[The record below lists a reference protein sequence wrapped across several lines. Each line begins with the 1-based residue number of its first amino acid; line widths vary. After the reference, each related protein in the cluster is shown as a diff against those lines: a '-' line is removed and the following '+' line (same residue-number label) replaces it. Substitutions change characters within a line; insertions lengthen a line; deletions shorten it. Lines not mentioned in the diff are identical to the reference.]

1 MNTATYDALKKALQG
16 LQKTIV
22 KAQIKAARGPYKAQ
36 VQALHAA
43 AETGGGFDAF
53 AGVIARRSTVQ
64 FLLRTLYAR
73 AMEDLKLIEPPFI
86 RGQRSWQA
94 FREVAPSLGLRS
106 YLGWVFRDLAVDYPD
121 LFAQRAD
128 ELPLPAEELCQQV
141 WNLWHDRDARTD
153 TLRFDWSG
161 DDFDSRFLGD
171 LYQDLDKEVRKRF
184 ALLQTPDFVEEY
196 ILDHTLTPAIAHFDP
211 AAMRARGERF
221 RIIDPTCGSGHFLTG
236 AFRRLADYWQ
246 TQAMSKWDAAV
257 AALDNVWGCDIN
269 PHAVHIAQVRLLLE
283 VITYTGERD
292 SAKLAGL
299 KTHLRVMDSLIPWEG
314 TPRGH
319 QAEAFAEDRLS
330 KYGDA
335 VERAGHRAFLEGL
348 FEVVVGNPPY
358 ITPKDTQKRNDYRTF
373 WPESA
378 TGKYGLAAPFIERLF
393 TLGVEGGFMGQIT
406 GNAFMKRSFGR
417 SLITEV
423 LPQWDLTDIVDTSG
437 AYIPGC
443 GTPTVMLFGQ
453 CQTPVAETIR
463 VLGGK
468 RGEPR
473 APEVPKEGKVWRAVV
488 AAGRVPGDSDP
499 FITVS
504 VSERESY
511 CAHPWN
517 VNGGGAPEL
526 ETSLRANTAS
536 LGPMMFDSGYSFVS
550 GMDPI
555 FLGDKAAL
563 DLLGLPPALR
573 RHVIVGD
580 AVRSFAFS
588 EPLSEV
594 IFPEPSNEDEKRI
607 LCSVLW
613 PWRVALETRTTF
625 GGATYKA
632 AGRSWYEWHQFSRRK
647 HIHDLTIV
655 QAFVATHNHFVLDRG
670 GKVFNRTAP
679 VIKLPETATLEDHL
693 DLLGLL
699 NSSTLGFWMKQVFFD
714 KGNGGIGGGI
724 GDEAWE
730 PRYEYD
736 STKLKQAP
744 ITTADRPARVAL
756 AEALDA
762 TAQARAACLPAALL
776 ATEGW
781 TAATL
786 ADTLKTGVEDYQRH
800 THRMVAL
807 QEELDWLTYQ
817 SYGLLESVDVRTP
830 QTIEPIAP
838 GHRPF
843 EILLA
848 RHNQT
853 CDADERSAWFS
864 RHGHD
869 ETTTIPPHYS
879 ADTRALWQTRLG
891 LIAQHPEIKLIEQP
905 QFKRRWQLADFAKA
919 TDAATRDWLLD
930 RLEDLFAEGGPL
942 AEPEP
947 YRLEAVVQAWRK
959 DPRVRAVAAILV
971 GDTDVDLSVLA
982 EQLLRAEGIPD
993 NIFRVY
999 TDEGLRKLRR
1009 WQEIWRL
1016 QDREDAGETVK
1027 IPKPPEFK
1035 KGDFVHEAFY
1045 KIRGK
1050 LNVPRERFIVF
1061 NDIAPARYGWNG
1073 WRDTPR
1079 ALAQL
1084 EVFTLAESDAQAPLP
1099 RPSTD
1104 DPRRCGATVG
1114 LWESLPDVKRWGDA
1128 EDHAELLGEAQRA
1141 CGQDQCPCDV
1151 GLAWRE
1157 WRAGER
1163 TVVHAAPAASADDS
1177 MAARKR
1183 TLAAQQRVIT
1193 LIKTLFQPDMLDTSQ
1208 GKGPRLLDLE
1218 KKWPG
1223 SPAELATLLDALVAS
1238 GDLTTQGG
1246 GRNTRYTPNR

>member
-1 MNTATYDALKKALQG
+1 MNAASYAALKKALQG

-22 KAQIKAARGPYKAQ
+22 KAQIAAARGPYKAQ

-73 AMEDLKLIEPPFI
+73 AMEDLQLIDPPFI

-94 FREVAPSLGLRS
+94 FREVAPSLGLRA
-106 YLGWVFRDLAVDYPD
+106 YLRWVFRDLAVDYPD

-128 ELPLPAEELCQQV
+128 ELPLPAEGLCQQV
-141 WNLWHDRDARTD
+141 WDLWHDRDASTD

-161 DDFDSRFLGD
+161 EAFDSRFLGD

-211 AAMRARGERF
+211 AAMRERGERF

-236 AFRRLADYWQ
+236 AFHRLADYWEAQ
-246 TQAMSKWDAAV
+246 GLSTWDAAV

-283 VITYTGERD
+283 VINRTGERD
-292 SAKLAGL
+292 SAKLAAL
-299 KTHLRVMDSLIPWEG
+299 PIHLRVMDSLIPWEG

-335 VERAGHRAFLEGL
+335 AERAGHAAFLEGL

-358 ITPKDTQKRNDYRTF
+358 ITPKDKKKDQDYRAF
-373 WPESA
+373 WPDSA
-378 TGKYGLAAPFIERLF
+378 SGRYGLAAPYVERLF

-406 GNAFMKRSFGR
+406 GNSFMKRSFGR
-417 SLITEV
+417 PLVEKV
-423 LPQWDLTDIVDTSG
+423 MPHWDLTDIVDTSG
-437 AYIPGC
+437 AYIPGH
-443 GTPTVMLFGQ
+443 GTPTVTLIGR
-453 CQTPVAETIR
+453 CRTPVGNSLR

-468 RGEPR
+468 RGEPK
-473 APEVPKEGKVWRAVV
+473 APKEPRDGKVWRSIVQ
-488 AAGRVPGDSDP
+488 AGKVEDDSDS

-504 VSERESY
+504 LYEQAVY
-511 CAHPWN
+511 AKHPWN

-526 ETSLRANTAS
+526 QQKLSAHTPFKRVAKKFGMMTILKQDEVYLDPPPSIVRTGSLMQLVHGA
-536 LGPMMFDSGYSFVS
+536 
-550 GMDPI
+550 
-555 FLGDKAAL
+555 
-563 DLLGLPPALR
+563 
-573 RHVIVGD
+573 
-580 AVRSFAFS
+580 AVRDYTVDGPRIAAYPYDPNDAESAL
-588 EPLSEV
+588 PLSV
-594 IFPEPSNEDEKRI
+594 DD
-607 LCSVLW
+607 VLFRHF
-613 PWRVALETRTTF
+613 WRYKDMLLSRTTSGF
-625 GGATYKA
+625 KTLRSKKLDFYIYPFHFPQTYE
-632 AGRSWYEWHQFSRRK
+632 GFTFSF
-647 HIHDLTIV
+647 
-655 QAFVATHNHFVLDRG
+655 AFVATHNHFVLSQVGRA
-670 GKVFNRTAP
+670 FNRTSPA
-679 VIKLPETATLEDHL
+679 IKLPETATLDDHL

-714 KGNGGIGGGI
+714 KGFTGGGAFR
-724 GDEAWE
+724 GDDWE
-730 PRYEYD
+730 VFFEYD

-744 ITTADRPARVAL
+744 ITTEDRPARVAL
-756 AEALDA
+756 AKALDA
-762 TAQARAACLPAALL
+762 TAQERAACLPAALL
-776 ATEGW
+776 ATDDW
-781 TAATL
+781 TAKTL
-786 ADTLKTGVEDYQRH
+786 PEVLEKGVAAYQRH

-830 QTIEPIAP
+830 ATIEPIAP

-843 EILLA
+843 EIVLA
-848 RHNQT
+848 RHNAT

-869 ETTTIPPHYS
+869 ETTTIPDHYS
-879 ADTRALWQTRLG
+879 ADTQALWKTRLG
-891 LIAQHPEIKLIEQP
+891 LIAQHAEIRLIEQP
-905 QFKRRWQLADFAKA
+905 QFKRRWQLADFEKA
-919 TDAATRDWLLD
+919 THAATRDWLLD
-930 RLEDLFAEGGPL
+930 RLEDLFADGGPL

-947 YRLEAVVQAWRK
+947 YRLEAVVQAWRE
-959 DPRVRAVAAILV
+959 DPRVRAVAAIHV
-971 GDTDVDLSVLA
+971 GDNDVDLSVLA
-982 EQLLRAEGIPD
+982 EQLLRAEGVPD

-999 TDEGLRKLRR
+999 TDEGLRKLRK

-1035 KGDFVHEAFY
+1035 KGDFIKEAVY

-1061 NDIAPARYGWNG
+1061 NDLTPARYGWNG

-1084 EVFTLAESDAQAPLP
+1084 EVFTQVESDPIAPLP

-1141 CGQDQCPCDV
+1141 CGQQQCPCDV
-1151 GLAWRE
+1151 GKAWRE
-1157 WRAGER
+1157 WRAGDR
-1163 TVVHAAPAASADDS
+1163 VVVQAEATADDS
-1177 MAARKR
+1177 MAVRQKL
-1183 TLAAQQRVIT
+1183 LAAQQRVVK
-1193 LIKTLFQPDMLDTSQ
+1193 LVKGLYQPDMLDASKGT
-1208 GKGPRLLDLE
+1208 GPRLLDLE
-1218 KKWPG
+1218 KKWTG
-1223 SPAELATLLDALVAS
+1223 SPAELASLLDGLVAS
-1238 GDLTTQGG
+1238 GDLTTKGR